1 MKRNSPCEMAGVAS
15 WISEASNGI
24 NDVHLLSSAGQVVLL
39 KPCWQM
45 DQKKRQ
51 TAQLYAVGHAHCT
64 YNLN

>member
-1 MKRNSPCEMAGVAS
+1 MKGDSPCEMAGVAS

-24 NDVHLLSSAGQVVLL
+24 NDVHLLSSAEQVVLL

-45 DQKKRQ
+45 DQQNSQ
-51 TAQLYAVGHAHCT
+51 TTQRYAVGHADCT